1 MASKKILEIVDQ
13 LLIAMK
19 EEAAGDIQDRLR
31 QLMGASSTDL
41 TLTPKRR
48 STKGQRLLKPCPVVG
63 CQETA
68 APRFQMVCKH
78 HGKTL
83 SREEILIARDKASSE
98 GGVWHNLALLKR

>member
-1 MASKKILEIVDQ
+1 MASRKVLEIVDQ
-13 LLIAMK
+13 LLIAIK
-19 EEAAGDIQDRLR
+19 EEAAAEIQSRLG
-31 QLMGASSTDL
+31 QLMGISSVDL
-41 TLTPKRR
+41 TLMPKRK

-83 SREEILIARDKASSE
+83 TREEILVARDKASSE
-98 GGVWHNLALLKR
+98 GGVWYNLALLKK